1 MVGRL
6 RILTVVLVVA
16 GAVLAGCGLAAR
28 DEPVVPPPP
37 GPSPVAPPSPAPPS
51 PAPLTPAVRCG
62 PRPPGSEQPPDAWV
76 KFDVT
81 EQQLEV
87 IDGRLREVL
96 CRQGLWR
103 KGVGFG
109 FNRTPEEGTGAF
121 VMIHPGFSGLSARQ
135 ILDRL
140 LGRGP

>member
-1 MVGRL
+1 MAGRRRML
-6 RILTVVLVVA
+6 AVVLVVA
-16 GAVLAGCGLAAR
+16 GAVLAGCGPGAPDR
-28 DEPVVPPPP
+28 PVLPPPAA
-37 GPSPVAPPSPAPPS
+37 PSPAAPPSLA
-51 PAPLTPAVRCG
+51 ALCG
-62 PRPPGSEQPPDAWV
+62 PKVPGAEQPPDAWV

-81 EQQLEV
+81 EAQLEV
-87 IDGRLREVL
+87 IDGRLLEVL

-109 FNRTPEEGTGAF
+109 FNRTQEGTGAF

-135 ILDRL
+135 ILDRF

>member
-6 RILTVVLVVA
+6 RVLAVVLLVGV
-16 GAVLAGCGLAAR
+16 VLAGCGLATP
-28 DEPVVPPPP
+28 DEPTLPPPAAP
-37 GPSPVAPPSPAPPS
+37 LQGGPPSA
-51 PAPLTPAVRCG
+51 AALCG
-62 PRPPGSEQPPDAWV
+62 PRPPGAEQPPDAWV
-76 KFDVT
+76 RFDHLT
-81 EQQLEV
+81 RQQIEV

-109 FNRTPEEGTGAF
+109 VNFNEDGTGYF

>member
-6 RILTVVLVVA
+6 RMLTVILVVA
-16 GAVLAGCGLAAR
+16 GAVLAGCGLAPPP
-28 DEPVVPPPP
+28 DEPALPPPP
-37 GPSPVAPPSPAPPS
+37 APSPAGPPVAPPSPP
-51 PAPLTPAVRCG
+51 VRCG
-62 PRPPGSEQPPDAWV
+62 PRPPGAEQPPDAWV

-81 EQQLEV
+81 EAQLQL
-87 IDGRLREVL
+87 IDRRLREVL